1 MPWYHDHT
9 SVKAYRREEM
19 TTKRTFS
26 NAFSSFRSN
35 NPLEFDPSKLI
46 KTSDYEV
53 TPIVIGQGASASVYK
68 GTYKGS
74 TVAVKKFAFDNPSLP
89 TNKAL
94 LLKEASELLKL
105 NHSNVILCHGVCV
118 EDASLIMEFAS
129 KHLTLGESAVEVHS
143 VRQMIEAVG
152 EEFPYDLK
160 LEAIFQVSEGLA
172 YLHSLSILHGDLKSG
187 NVNISINVYIY
198 YPL

>member
-1 MPWYHDHT
+1 M
-9 SVKAYRREEM
+9 KATLSLKEM
-19 TTKRTFS
+19 TAVKRTFS
-26 NAFSSFRSN
+26 NAFSSRTTI
-35 NPLEFDPSKLI
+35 PLEFDATKLI
-46 KTSDYEV
+46 KTNEYTISS
-53 TPIVIGQGASASVYK
+53 IVIGQGASASVYK
-68 GTYKGS
+68 GTYNGQI
-74 TVAVKKFAFDNPSLP
+74 VAVKKFAFDNAALP
-89 TNKAL
+89 ANKAL

-118 EDASLIMEFAS
+118 EDASLLMEFAS
-129 KHLTLGESAVEVHS
+129 KHLIIGESELEVHS

-187 NVNISINVYIY
+187 NVNIKFYIFTRH
-198 YPL
+198 